1 MLPCKSSGRH
11 TSQKIYTITYISTF
25 TLNKKIIMINLYS
38 LKYKQQ
44 LLIGR
49 LKHFQYQMQDL
60 KTSITC
66 TQNETLKTHG
76 DVDSFWKEFYF

>member
-1 MLPCKSSGRH
+1 
-11 TSQKIYTITYISTF
+11 
-25 TLNKKIIMINLYS
+25 MINLYS